1 MSSRSKGHLPDC
13 EVPYNGGDCDC
24 AWHWEEMVQVNKNE
38 TLAERKARLY
48 EELTEIEA
56 EEVRLRTNHMQALLS
71 GLIKMLPDRTDQQTF
86 RNMLTEHIK
95 ATYDG
100 DDE

>member
-1 MSSRSKGHLPDC
+1 MSKGHLPDC
-13 EVPYNGGDCDC
+13 EVPFNGGDCDC
-24 AWHWEEMVQVNKNE
+24 AWHWEEIAQVNKNE
-38 TLAERKARLY
+38 TTAARKARLQK
-48 EELTEIEA
+48 ELAEIEA
-56 EEVRLRTNHMQALLS
+56 EETRLRVNHMQALLS
-71 GLIKMLPDRTDQQTF
+71 GLIKMLPLRSDQQTF